1 MKMVKQ
7 QILISSFFIALI
19 LLSFSCLSKC
29 DEEVDD
35 EGEFTYELDS
45 ERGPDH
51 WGEIKVEWRMC
62 NSGGMQSPIDL
73 MDERVETV
81 SDSGRLNRDYKPSN
95 ATLTNRGHDMV
106 LRWASGAG
114 YIEINGTQFVL
125 KQCHWHSPSEHSI
138 NGKRF
143 DMELHL
149 VHESAEGRAAVV
161 ALMYKIGQ
169 PDSFL
174 KMIENYLESLA
185 ETLEVEREVGV
196 VSPLQIEIGSSN
208 YYRYIGSLT
217 VPPCSPNVVWTI
229 VRKVRTVTRE
239 QVELIRDA
247 VHDES
252 ETNARP
258 IQPVNQRSVKL
269 FGPEDQQ
276 EN

>member
-7 QILISSFFIALI
+7 QILIYSFFIALI

-51 WGEIKVEWRMC
+51 WGEIKAEWRMC

-73 MDERVETV
+73 MDESVETV

-106 LRWASGAG
+106 
-114 YIEINGTQFVL
+114 
-125 KQCHWHSPSEHSI
+125 CHWHSPSEHSI

-161 ALMYKIGQ
+161 AIMYKIGP

-185 ETLEVEREVGV
+185 ETLEVERDVGI

-229 VRKVRTVTRE
+229 VRKVKTVTRE

-247 VHDES
+247 VHDHLNVNGYIA
-252 ETNARP
+252 NAKK
-258 IQPVNQRSVKL
+258 IGVMA
-269 FGPEDQQ
+269 
-276 EN
+276 

>member
-1 MKMVKQ
+1 
-7 QILISSFFIALI
+7 
-19 LLSFSCLSKC
+19 
-29 DEEVDD
+29 
-35 EGEFTYELDS
+35 
-45 ERGPDH
+45 
-51 WGEIKVEWRMC
+51 
-62 NSGGMQSPIDL
+62 
-73 MDERVETV
+73 
-81 SDSGRLNRDYKPSN
+81 
-95 ATLTNRGHDMV
+95 
-106 LRWASGAG
+106 
-114 YIEINGTQFVL
+114 
-125 KQCHWHSPSEHSI
+125 
-138 NGKRF
+138 
-143 DMELHL
+143 MELHL

-185 ETLEVEREVGV
+185 ETIEVERDVGI

-217 VPPCSPNVVWTI
+217 VPPCSPN
-229 VRKVRTVTRE
+229 VRTVTRE